1 MVAREIRYV
10 YPALAVLWSLWG
22 DRRLSGAH
30 ILVTKLPYILKPYRR
45 SLEMHIELLE
55 QLRPHDVTFDESRQI
70 IAQWQAQPHLAQGGW
85 DIIWEDICAVEVDRW
100 TAPR

>member
-1 MVAREIRYV
+1 
-10 YPALAVLWSLWG
+10 
-22 DRRLSGAH
+22 
-30 ILVTKLPYILKPYRR
+30 
-45 SLEMHIELLE
+45 MHIELLE